1 MKQHE
6 IAPPSGA
13 RKKAKRVGRGPG
25 SGHGTYAGRGCK
37 GNKAR
42 AGFSVRPGFE
52 GGQLPIIKR
61 LPEKRGFVNLFTTR
75 YSVVN
80 LSQLNVFENGTEVTA
95 ETLRAAGLIKSVKD
109 QVKVL
114 GTGALE
120 RQLTVKVNRF
130 SAAAKEKIEAAGGKI
145 EEVAYAAEGG

>member
-6 IAPPSGA
+6 ISSPVGA
-13 RKKAKRVGRGPG
+13 RKKTKRVGRGPG

-61 LPEKRGFVNLFTTR
+61 LPEKRGFVNLFATR

-80 LSQLNVFENGTEVTA
+80 LSQLNIFDDSTEINA
-95 ETLRAAGLIKSVKD
+95 EVLYSERLIKSLKNPI
-109 QVKVL
+109 KVL
-114 GTGALE
+114 GTGELE
-120 RQLTVKVNRF
+120 RKLTIKVHKC
-130 SAAAKEKIEAAGGKI
+130 SATAKEKIEAAGGKV
-145 EEVAYAAEGG
+145 EEVAYAAESG

>member
-6 IAPPSGA
+6 IIPPIGA
-13 RKKAKRVGRGPG
+13 RKKAKRVGRGLG
-25 SGHGTYAGRGCK
+25 SGHGTYSGRGCK

-75 YSVVN
+75 YSIIN
-80 LSQLNVFENGTEVTA
+80 LSQLNAFEDGA
-95 ETLRAAGLIKSVKD
+95 EISINVLRAVGLVKSLKD
-109 QVKVL
+109 PIKVL
-114 GTGALE
+114 GTGTLE
-120 RQLTVKVNRF
+120 RKLIVKAHKF
-130 SAAAKEKIEAAGGKI
+130 SATAKEKIEAVGGRA
-145 EEVAYAAEGG
+145 EEVAYAAESG

>member
-1 MKQHE
+1 MKEHE
-6 IAPPSGA
+6 IAPPAGT
-13 RKKAKRVGRGPG
+13 RKKAKRVGRGLG
-25 SGHGTYAGRGCK
+25 SGHGTYSGRGCK

-80 LSQLNVFENGTEVTA
+80 LSQLNTFEDGDEVNT
-95 ETLRAAGLIKSVKD
+95 ETLCAAGLIKSLKAPVKI
-109 QVKVL
+109 L
-114 GTGALE
+114 GTGDLE
-120 RQLTVKVNRF
+120 RKLIVKVHKF
-130 SAAAKEKIEAAGGKI
+130 SAVAKEKIEAAGGRV
-145 EEVAYAAEGG
+145 EEVSHAAEGG

>member
-1 MKQHE
+1 MKEHE
-6 IAPPSGA
+6 IASPAGA

-25 SGHGTYAGRGCK
+25 CGHGTYSGRGNK

-61 LPEKRGFVNLFTTR
+61 LPEKRGFVNLFATR

-80 LSQLNVFENGTEVTA
+80 LSQLNVFEGGTEIDA
-95 ETLRAAGLIKSVKD
+95 EILFIAGLVKSLKFPVKI
-109 QVKVL
+109 L
-114 GTGALE
+114 GTGDIDRPLNI
-120 RQLTVKVNRF
+120 KVHKF

>member
-6 IAPPSGA
+6 IIPPIGA
-13 RKKAKRVGRGPG
+13 RKKSKRVGRGLG
-25 SGHGTYAGRGCK
+25 SGHGTYSGRGCK

-75 YSVVN
+75 YSIIN
-80 LSQLNVFENGTEVTA
+80 LSQLNAFEDGA
-95 ETLRAAGLIKSVKD
+95 EISINVLRAVGLVKSLKD
-109 QVKVL
+109 PIKVL
-114 GTGALE
+114 GTGTLE
-120 RQLTVKVNRF
+120 RKLIVKAHKF
-130 SAAAKEKIEAAGGKI
+130 SATAKEKIEAVGGRA
-145 EEVAYAAEGG
+145 EEVAYAAESG